1 MKYPDGIN
9 REAVLIQ
16 MIKVGIKTNADL
28 AKKANLSRNTV
39 YNFFAGKTPTYN
51 TIQAI
56 VKACEMP
63 AEMASDIFLPTN
75 FRNK

>member
-1 MKYPDGIN
+1 MKYPDGID

-39 YNFFAGKTPTYN
+39 YNFFAGKTPTHS

-56 VKACEMP
+56 VKACEMS

-75 FRNK
+75 FHNK